1 MVKTIKSC
9 KIEGLVLFQIKQDKI
24 HLFSSHFKQL
34 EEQDKTVRPSNNRD
48 RLLLSDVWTFE
59 ATIFLKRTAQYLKFL
74 KGKGNF

>member
-34 EEQDKTVRPSNNRD
+34 EEPDKTR
-48 RLLLSDVWTFE
+48 LSDRQTTE
-59 ATIFLKRTAQYLKFL
+59 IDYCYLMCEHLKQQYF
-74 KGKGNF
+74 